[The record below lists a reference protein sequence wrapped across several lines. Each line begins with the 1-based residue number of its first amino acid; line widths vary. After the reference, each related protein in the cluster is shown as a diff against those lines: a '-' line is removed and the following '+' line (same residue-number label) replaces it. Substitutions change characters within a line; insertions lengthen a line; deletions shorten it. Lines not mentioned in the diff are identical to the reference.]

1 MNKIVKPFISTNH
14 ELLQLLQ
21 EECAEVI
28 QAASKIIRFGEEKNI
43 QQLETE
49 LGDLQAILGLLHEFN
64 MVSYSAI
71 DEASQKKLEK
81 LKIYS
86 NIYS

>member
-1 MNKIVKPFISTNH
+1 MNKIVKPFISTQH
-14 ELLQLLQ
+14 EILQLLQ

-28 QAASKIIRFGEEKNI
+28 QAASKIVRFGEEKNTS
-43 QQLETE
+43 QLEVE
-49 LGDLQAILGLLHEFN
+49 LGDLQAIIQLLHEFD

-71 DEASQKKLEK
+71 DEAATKKVEK
-81 LKIYS
+81 LKVYS